1 MHIRKKKN
9 RSGRTSVV
17 IVDKSEGYK
26 ELCTIGTSD
35 DSKEI
40 ERLFL
45 RGQEWIDE
53 HNGQTALDL
62 NGWEEEE
69 QTTKLLL
76 EKIEDVLINGTEL
89 VLDHAFRSIG
99 FDRIKDAVLRALV
112 ISRLSF
118 PSSKAATAEYLKA
131 YYDED
136 VSLDRIYRYL
146 DKLNSKEQERV
157 QEISVRHTKEILGG
171 TLGVVFYD
179 VTTLYFE
186 TDYEDELRIPGWSK
200 DGKHRNPQI
209 ILGLLVSLGGYPLAY
224 CIHEGNKYEG
234 KTMLPIVEGFVKK
247 YDLEDFIIVADSGLM
262 NKENIRELEA
272 LGYRYILG
280 ARIKN
285 MAQSIQAK
293 VLGCNRVDG
302 AFEEIQLSEKRRLLV
317 GWSGERARKDAYN
330 RDKGIRRLEKAFKQG
345 KLGKEQVNRRGY
357 NKFLEMKGKVSVSIN
372 YDKVQQDQKWD
383 GLKGYVTN
391 ADKTAD
397 EIYDAYKQ
405 LWRIERTFRVAKSKL
420 EIRPIFHFTRKR
432 IQAHIC
438 ICFIALKV
446 YKELERRLAL
456 ANIPMSV
463 DKVLFYA
470 KTITTIRVKMKS
482 GKVMT
487 RTMFLKPWQKAIA
500 PLFDEQFWAR

>member
-53 HNGQTALDL
+53 HNGQAALDL

-99 FDRIKDAVLRALV
+99 FDRIKDDILRALV

-186 TDYEDELRIPGWSK
+186 TDYEDELRIPGWPK

-234 KTMLPIVEGFVKK
+234 KTMLPIIEGFVKK

-285 MAQSIQAK
+285 MAQSI
-293 VLGCNRVDG
+293 
-302 AFEEIQLSEKRRLLV
+302 
-317 GWSGERARKDAYN
+317 
-330 RDKGIRRLEKAFKQG
+330 
-345 KLGKEQVNRRGY
+345 
-357 NKFLEMKGKVSVSIN
+357 
-372 YDKVQQDQKWD
+372 
-383 GLKGYVTN
+383 
-391 ADKTAD
+391 
-397 EIYDAYKQ
+397 
-405 LWRIERTFRVAKSKL
+405 
-420 EIRPIFHFTRKR
+420 
-432 IQAHIC
+432 
-438 ICFIALKV
+438 
-446 YKELERRLAL
+446 
-456 ANIPMSV
+456 
-463 DKVLFYA
+463 
-470 KTITTIRVKMKS
+470 
-482 GKVMT
+482 
-487 RTMFLKPWQKAIA
+487 
-500 PLFDEQFWAR
+500 